1 MFTDLLYAHKF
12 DIDTLLQ
19 HWCAAPLA
27 TGQVYVLNSENGSI
41 TTENEADMTESKF
54 IHIFTPLPFASTR
67 EELTLAANAPSI
79 AEDFKADIVAHLQTV
94 TDMPSIFTAF
104 DTNHAGGWL
113 RTHIKNMV
121 LDWLDE
127 REMIPPS
134 MRHVRLEPTEY
145 EPAAT
150 PTKVTFS

>member
-27 TGQVYVLNSENGSI
+27 AGQVYVLNSENGTI
-41 TTENEADMTESKF
+41 TMEDDTTADSKF
-54 IHIFTPLPFASTR
+54 IHTFTPLPFASTK
-67 EELTLAANAPSI
+67 EELSLAASAPTM
-79 AEDFKADIVAHLQTV
+79 ATDFKADIIVHLQTV
-94 TDMPSIFTAF
+94 TDMPDIFTAF

-113 RTHIKNMV
+113 RTQLKNMV

-134 MRHVRLEPTEY
+134 MRHVRLENTEY
-145 EPAAT
+145 TPAEV
-150 PTKVTFS
+150 PTKVNFS